1 MAVAQDTQPDT
12 TVTDLQSEIKRLNK
26 ANKTLKK
33 DAQTNMV
40 RAVAAENEVD
50 SLRQDLANI
59 ETSVSATTDDQTVLQ
74 AQLEQKTIELD
85 AANNMLMTYKKRL
98 DEFEIADG

>member
-33 DAQTNMV
+33 EAQTNMV